1 MTINSRMKKLTPS
14 HRSSEIFIPF
24 QERER
29 EEERRKEGEKERGGE
44 RERERERLR
53 EKETK

>member
-44 RERERERLR
+44 REREID
-53 EKETK
+53 